1 MSFLKGF
8 VDSIKYHQA
17 MEEREK
23 ERQMQ
28 LEERQTQRQFTLDR
42 DEANRAFQREMY
54 ETRRKDVLQ
63 ERGYKI
69 RSEMDAIEA
78 DANKPIEPPITLAS
92 SEIMSPNK
100 FSVKITSN
108 CLGFKIIC
116 IAALST
122 NK

>member
-54 ETRRKDVLQ
+54 ETRLRQ
-63 ERGYKI
+63 
-69 RSEMDAIEA
+69 
-78 DANKPIEPPITLAS
+78 NPS
-92 SEIMSPNK
+92 S
-100 FSVKITSN
+100 
-108 CLGFKIIC
+108 G
-116 IAALST
+116 A
-122 NK
+122 